1 MIIRIPFPM
10 PKFRAITLGP
20 VIIIFRDETETL
32 IRHELTHV
40 EQWKKDPLL
49 FYPKY
54 ILEFVVNLW
63 KYKDWMKAYR
73 AISYEEDARKASKQL
88 TGPE

>member
-1 MIIRIPFPM
+1 M

-32 IRHELTHV
+32 LRHEQTHV

-49 FYPKY
+49 FYPRY
-54 ILEFVVNLW
+54 IIEFIKNLW
-63 KYKDWMKAYR
+63 KYRDWMKAYR
-73 AISYEEDARKASKQL
+73 AISYEVQARDRSKQL